1 MEQEKNEE
9 VEVIPTEPTE
19 PMEPTEPTEGET
31 ETENASFTTLYQ
43 KVARRC
49 YVTSEDPLIVERLTS
64 IIKNAV
70 YSVKRLLGIFD
81 ENFDFSLPSMEQ
93 ELFLNYCFYRW
104 NNRSQKEFEN
114 NYIGDIIGIR
124 TNNEIAY
131 KKSLEKPN
139 EKESDEGT
147 L

>member
-1 MEQEKNEE
+1 MEQEKNEV

-19 PMEPTEPTEGET
+19 GEKDP
-31 ETENASFTTLYQ
+31 ENTSFTTLYQ
-43 KVARRC
+43 QVARRC
-49 YVTSEDPLIVERLTS
+49 YVTSEDQLIVERLTS
-64 IIKNAV
+64 IIKNAEF
-70 YSVKRLLGIFD
+70 SVKKLLGIFD
-81 ENFDFSLPSMEQ
+81 EKFDFSLPSVEN

-131 KKSLEKPN
+131 KKSLENKVEENPN
-139 EKESDEGT
+139 EGT

>member
-1 MEQEKNEE
+1 MEQGKNEE

-19 PMEPTEPTEGET
+19 GEKEP
-31 ETENASFTTLYQ
+31 ENTSFTTLYQ
-43 KVARRC
+43 QVARRC
-49 YVTSEDPLIVERLTS
+49 YVTSEDQLIVERLTS
-64 IIKNAV
+64 IIKNAEF
-70 YSVKRLLGIFD
+70 SVKKLLGIFD
-81 ENFDFSLPSMEQ
+81 EEFDFSLPSVEQ

-131 KKSLEKPN
+131 KKSLENKVEENP
-139 EKESDEGT
+139 DEGT

>member
-19 PMEPTEPTEGET
+19 GEKEP
-31 ETENASFTTLYQ
+31 ENTSFTTLYQ
-43 KVARRC
+43 QVARRC
-49 YVTSEDPLIVERLTS
+49 YVTSEDQLIVERLTS
-64 IIKNAV
+64 IIKNAEFN
-70 YSVKRLLGIFD
+70 VKKLLGIFD
-81 ENFDFSLPSMEQ
+81 EKFDFSLPSVEN

-131 KKSLEKPN
+131 KKSLENKVEENPN
-139 EKESDEGT
+139 EGT